1 MKIYIAARYNK
12 RYELLDFAKSIA
24 DLGHTLTCDW
34 LFEGEEGKTIVEAA
48 VMDTRQVEEC
58 DCLIFI
64 GEAQGSKNTGGGRWF
79 EMGVAWACGHRVI
92 ALLSS
97 EIVEEGRVHLP
108 SGHESVFTALKEVE
122 IAESQE
128 HVLCLLGESYGGDN
142 Q

>member
-34 LFEGEEGKTIVEAA
+34 LFEGEEGKSIKEAA
-48 VMDTRQVEEC
+48 ERDTKQVEEC
-58 DCLIFI
+58 DCLIFV
-64 GEAQGSKNTGGGRWF
+64 GEAQGSRNTGGGRWF

-97 EIVEEGRVHLP
+97 EIAEDGRVHLP
-108 SGHESVFTALKEVE
+108 LGHESVFTALDEVE
-122 IAESQE
+122 IAFSQE
-128 HVLCLLGESYGGDN
+128 EVLQRLGEVK
-142 Q
+142 

>member
-1 MKIYIAARYNK
+1 MKIYIAACYNK

-34 LFEGEEGKTIVEAA
+34 LFEGEEGKSIKEAA
-48 VMDTRQVEEC
+48 EMDAKQVEEC

-64 GEAQGSKNTGGGRWF
+64 GEAQGSRNTGGGRWF

-97 EIVEEGRVHLP
+97 EIAEEGRAHLP
-108 SGHESVFTALKEVE
+108 LGHESVFTALDEVE
-122 IAESQE
+122 IAFSQE
-128 HVLCLLGESYGGDN
+128 EVLQRLGEVK
-142 Q
+142 